1 MMNYDFL
8 VSEVSL
14 LMPTVGVWIAFG
26 IVLLLLLCSGFVSA
40 SEIAFFSLTPA
51 DRSAIDEGKHKADKK
66 VSSLLDDS
74 ERLLATILISNNVVN
89 VSVII
94 LLYFCFSKTIDFG
107 GAVWLEFL
115 VMTVLLTF
123 LLLLFGEVIPKIYS
137 ANHALAFCRFAAPK
151 LQVLSKL
158 FWPLSRLLIRSKV
171 ITKRFVSHEA
181 EMLTVDDLEKAME
194 LTDKKDIAEEAGML
208 KGIIRFGGEM
218 AKEIMTSRVDI
229 VDLDIKASF
238 NDVLACIVA
247 NNYSRIPVYQDTQD
261 NIKGVLYIKDLL
273 PHLGK
278 PQGFRWQTLIRP
290 AYFVPETKMVDDLLR
305 DFQSN
310 KVHIAIVVDEFGGTS
325 GIVTMEDILEEIVG
339 EINDEYDDEEK
350 PYQRL
355 NQNTYIFEAKTLMSD
370 FTKILGLDD
379 DYFETIEGEA
389 ETLAGLL
396 LEIKGDFPAQGERI
410 EYKRF
415 TFDVMEVDQRR
426 IVKVKV
432 ILHDKPSPTPA

>member
-1 MMNYDFL
+1 ML
-8 VSEVSL
+8 SEVTL
-14 LMPTVGVWIAFG
+14 NMPSPGVWIGFG
-26 IVLLLLLCSGFVSA
+26 IVLVLLLCSGFVSA
-40 SEIAFFSLTPA
+40 SEIAFFSLKPS
-51 DRSAIDEGKHKADKK
+51 DRSNIDEGKHKADEK
-66 VSSLLDDS
+66 VAALLDDE
-74 ERLLATILISNNVVN
+74 ERLLATILITNNLVN
-89 VSVII
+89 VAVII
-94 LLYFCFSKTIDFG
+94 LLYFCFDKTIHFG
-107 GAVWLEFL
+107 NAVWLEFL

-137 ANHALAFCRFAAPK
+137 NQHALAFCRFAAPK
-151 LQVLSKL
+151 LQVLSKV
-158 FWPLSRLLIRSKV
+158 FWPLSRILIRSKV
-171 ITKRFVSHEA
+171 ITKRFANHEK

-229 VDLDIKASF
+229 VGLDIKDSF
-238 NDVLACIVA
+238 SDVLACIVA

-261 NIKGVLYIKDLL
+261 DIKGILYIKDLL

-278 PQGFRWQTLIRP
+278 PKGFRWQTLIRP
-290 AYFVPETKMVDDLLR
+290 AYFVPETKMIDDLLR
-305 DFQSN
+305 DFQRD
-310 KVHIAIVVDEFGGTS
+310 KVHMAVLVDEFGGTS

-339 EINDEYDDEEK
+339 EINDEYDEEEK

-379 DYFETIEGEA
+379 DYFETIEDEANTGGSRESQA

-396 LEIKGDFPAQGERI
+396 LEIKGEFPVQGERI
-410 EYKRF
+410 EYRRF
-415 TFDVMEVDQRR
+415 SFDVLEVDRRR

-432 ILHDKPSPTPA
+432 IVHNE